1 MKTVYSEK
9 HALHAPAIELA
20 EGKFIENFEKPERA
34 YYVLDYLQQRKFGE
48 IIAPEKFSLETVLN
62 THDPRLVNFLQ
73 TISERW
79 TASGRTE
86 TIFPTIFC
94 SQNFNAKEPESILGQ
109 LGYFIG
115 DGCVP
120 ITPTTWDAVQDSA
133 FVALT
138 AQKLIAGGEKSAF
151 ALCRPPGHHA
161 SSRLSAGYCYLNNA
175 AIAAQAFID
184 QGSKRVAILDVD
196 YHHGNGTQ
204 DIFYNR
210 DDVLFLSIHADPA
223 VDYPFFLG
231 YADELGVGKG
241 EGYNINY
248 ALPHGTG
255 YPAWKAAL
263 HDSLK
268 KIAAYGPD
276 VLIISLGV
284 DTYKNDPI
292 SKFKLESDD
301 FTDMGAHIAGLN
313 LPTMFV
319 MEGGYAIAEVGLN
332 ATNVLA
338 GYLDNKK

>member
-1 MKTVYSEK
+1 MKSVYSEK
-9 HALHAPAIELA
+9 HALHHPAIELA

-34 YYVLDYLQQRKFGE
+34 YYVLDYLQQRKFGD
-48 IIAPEKFSLETVLN
+48 IIKPDNFSLETVMN
-62 THDPRLVNFLQ
+62 THDPRLVEFLQ
-73 TISERW
+73 VVNDKW
-79 TASGRTE
+79 HAFGRE
-86 TIFPTIFC
+86 GTIFPTIFC
-94 SQNFNAKEPESILGQ
+94 AQNFNAKQPKSILGQ

-120 ITPTTWDAVQDSA
+120 ITPTTWEAVQVSA

-138 AQKLIAGGEKSAF
+138 AQKLIANGEKSAF

-161 SSRLSAGYCYLNNA
+161 SSRLAAGYCYLNNA
-175 AIAAQAFID
+175 AIAAQAFIE

-231 YADELGVGKG
+231 YADETGAGKG
-241 EGYNINY
+241 EGYNFNY
-248 ALPHGTG
+248 PLPHGTG
-255 YPAWKAAL
+255 YAVWKAAL
-263 HDSLK
+263 LDSLN
-268 KIAAYGPD
+268 KIKGYKPD
-276 VLIISLGV
+276 ALIISLGV

-301 FTDMGAHIAGLN
+301 FLDMGSHIAGLG

-338 GYLDNKK
+338 GFLNQ

>member
-1 MKTVYSEK
+1 MKSVYSEK
-9 HALHAPAIELA
+9 HALHHPAIELA

-34 YYVLDYLQQRKFGE
+34 YYVLDYLQQRKFGD
-48 IIAPEKFSLETVLN
+48 IIKPDHFSLETVMN
-62 THDPRLVNFLQ
+62 THDPRLVEFLQ
-73 TISERW
+73 VVNDRW
-79 TASGRTE
+79 HEFGRDG

-94 SQNFNAKEPESILGQ
+94 AQNFNAKQPESILGQ

-120 ITPTTWDAVQDSA
+120 ITPTTWEAVQDLA

-138 AQKLIAGGEKSAF
+138 GQKLISNGEKSAF

-161 SSRLSAGYCYLNNA
+161 SSRLAAGYCYLNNA
-175 AIAAQAFID
+175 AIAAQAFIE
-184 QGSKRVAILDVD
+184 QGAKRVAILDVD

-204 DIFYNR
+204 DIFYKR

-231 YADELGVGKG
+231 YADETGVGKG

-248 ALPHGTG
+248 PLPHGTD
-255 YPAWKAAL
+255 YATWKAAL
-263 HDSLK
+263 LNSLN
-268 KIAAYGPD
+268 KIKGYKPD
-276 VLIISLGV
+276 ALIISLGV

-301 FTDMGAHIAGLN
+301 FLDMGSHIARLG
-313 LPTMFV
+313 LPTLFV

-338 GYLDNKK
+338 GFLNQ